1 MKTQLLSLSLDELK
15 AYMKEIGES
24 AFRGKQ
30 EYEWLMRGADF
41 S

>member
-1 MKTQLLSLSLDELK
+1 MNNLLDYTLDELK
-15 AYMKEIGES
+15 VWMSENGES

-30 EYEWLMRGADF
+30 IF